1 MTLEIPGWAITLIS
15 VAASAIVSGIIGYI
29 VKRSLDRYFKKKDDE
44 EQERIAHEQEL
55 LDLREEKHR
64 QARRADLEEILSQRI
79 DPINAKLDILSDGT
93 LSSLR
98 NDILTCYY
106 RCREKGYRGDWDYTN
121 IHDLY
126 EAYKELHGN
135 SFIDDVMKRFEALPA
150 KEDAI
155 KKSRK
160 KSTKSKAKTI
170 INESK

>member
-106 RCREKGYRGDWDYTN
+106 RCREKGYRGD
-121 IHDLY
+121 
-126 EAYKELHGN
+126 
-135 SFIDDVMKRFEALPA
+135 
-150 KEDAI
+150 
-155 KKSRK
+155 
-160 KSTKSKAKTI
+160 
-170 INESK
+170 